1 MCSSPDLYAASVPVL
16 ARYLRRAQAWLD
28 KAAAQLDA
36 AGGSEA
42 ALLQTR
48 LAPGMFTLAQQIHTA
63 AGFAQRACAPL
74 AEVEMPALGQGDA
87 ASLAELQARLARALA
102 FVESLDAAALRAAA
116 GRRLRTQAGEAW
128 LELESAE
135 FLQLYAL
142 PNFFFHLGMAYAL
155 LRQAG
160 VPLGKPDFDG
170 WHRYPDGFSF

>member
-1 MCSSPDLYAASVPVL
+1 MPVL
-16 ARYLRRAQAWLD
+16 ARYLRCAQAWLD
-28 KAAAQLDA
+28 KAAAQLVV

-48 LAPGMFTLAQQIHTA
+48 LAPGMLTLAQKIHTA

-87 ASLAELQARLARALA
+87 GSLAELQARLAGALA
-102 FVESLDAAALRAAA
+102 FIESLDAAAMRAAA
-116 GRRLRTQAGEAW
+116 GRPLRTQAGEAW

-170 WHRYPDGFSF
+170 WHRYPEGFSF